1 MKQVVKDI
9 RSMKKILRNRDFYFI
24 IFVYP
29 LGTVLLLYLE
39 KKLIES
45 GIMTAEKKEMYSVL
59 SIAVVI
65 FFVAYTIYEI
75 IDKKLLY
82 KNQGDK
88 LKIKQDDKD
97 WKKGRK

>member
-1 MKQVVKDI
+1 
-9 RSMKKILRNRDFYFI
+9 MKKILRNRDFYFI

-29 LGTVLLLYLE
+29 LGTALLLYLE

-97 WKKGRK
+97 WKKERK

>member
-1 MKQVVKDI
+1 M
-9 RSMKKILRNRDFYFI
+9 
-24 IFVYP
+24 
-29 LGTVLLLYLE
+29 
-39 KKLIES
+39 ES
-45 GIMTAEKKEMYSVL
+45 VIMTAEKKDMYSFL

>member
-1 MKQVVKDI
+1 MKHVFKDI

-29 LGTVLLLYLE
+29 LGTALLLYLE
-39 KKLIES
+39 LKLMES
-45 GIMTAEKKEMYSVL
+45 VIMTAEKKDMYSFL